1 MTDKTEIIVSSIV
14 DATVKESQPDVDFKM
29 FRQLEQLGAY
39 LETDAI
45 RASTMFITSDVI
57 VQPNSSFSY
66 IIDILENN
74 KFLKVDRVIY
84 ITEEKAPEV
93 KVLRYLLDRYGI
105 ENWEVLEGPMTRAYV
120 SSVIGGTLQQD
131 KFISKRKA
139 VIRIPRRDYLK
150 QQMRNKESLDEE
162 YEDDDA
168 DLMDIEDVPV
178 PEEKVLISESHMQKR
193 YIAGKAGEERTA
205 FALLAAQY
213 LSMGGKTILL
223 ENDPEFHSTTEF
235 VTKSEVDALLIPLDR
250 LMADTNA
257 ALQEVKETE
266 KKLIVFICINR
277 IEFSYKFICDL
288 VFYNLRDSA
297 DYMIIESDLDE
308 VPKNTDVT
316 VVLPNTVI
324 GCLKT
329 CENIDI
335 ASLSFY
341 RFVAVSFHQIQEV
354 HIESGAVMSKL
365 LQDLLSDT
373 RIECPVVTVTSLR
386 ISASPYDLGKILNWR
401 DS

>member
-120 SSVIGGTLQQD
+120 SSVIGGTLQKD